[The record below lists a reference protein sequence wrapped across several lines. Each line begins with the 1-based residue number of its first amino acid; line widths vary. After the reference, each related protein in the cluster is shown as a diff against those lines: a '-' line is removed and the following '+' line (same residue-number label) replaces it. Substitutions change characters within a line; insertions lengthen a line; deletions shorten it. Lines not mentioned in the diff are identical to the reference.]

1 MAVKNEGFPDLER
14 YLEERGRHLVTYTE
28 GATMY
33 HIPYYSFVRL
43 AKEAGA
49 NLPLRRTTVIDVDI
63 IEEYRIDNR
72 INSKLDQIAA
82 LNDLATRAT
91 SNISDMPGS
100 PNRNIHK
107 LEDAIVRIVDLQNEI
122 GSDVNSLLEIKSQ
135 IVESIKQVTDPEG
148 QVVLEERYLCYAKWE
163 DIASELGY
171 TVRQIF
177 RVHDAALKEIVV
189 PESCQ

>member
-1 MAVKNEGFPDLER
+1 MNKQQIAAKN
-14 YLEERGRHLVTYTE
+14 YLMR
-28 GATMY
+28 A
-33 HIPYYSFVRL
+33 
-43 AKEAGA
+43 
-49 NLPLRRTTVIDVDI
+49 
-63 IEEYRIDNR
+63 YRIDNR

-148 QVVLEERYLCYAKWE
+148 QVV
-163 DIASELGY
+163 
-171 TVRQIF
+171 
-177 RVHDAALKEIVV
+177 
-189 PESCQ
+189 

>member
-1 MAVKNEGFPDLER
+1 MNKQQIAAKN
-14 YLEERGRHLVTYTE
+14 YLMR
-28 GATMY
+28 A
-33 HIPYYSFVRL
+33 
-43 AKEAGA
+43 
-49 NLPLRRTTVIDVDI
+49 
-63 IEEYRIDNR
+63 YRIDNR

-148 QVVLEERYLCYAKWE
+148 QVVLEERYLCYAKWDTMRCSS
-163 DIASELGY
+163 DIMQVSKLL
-171 TVRQIF
+171 
-177 RVHDAALKEIVV
+177 LKVLWIIKY
-189 PESCQ
+189 